1 MQVDHLDAVTP
12 GIAKIAA
19 KWRLQSQTVL
29 FLHLLAHLI
38 QLFLIAHDESEMTNP
53 IRLDLL
59 HFENGEK
66 LVLNQF
72 QKSVAFAT
80 IHFLQIKDVF
90 IKFYRRFDIVHFDCE
105 VIASINLHAHECI
118 VTELQY
124 LANMKDLTQGSV
136 TKHLLQM
143 TAFLAISM
151 LVQTLYLLAD
161 LYWVGH
167 LGKEAIAAVGV
178 AGNFTMIVLAL
189 MQMLGVG
196 TTTLI
201 SQAAGR
207 KDQPQAELAFNQSFV
222 MSLIVAAALGIFS
235 FLLRDFYC
243 ESLSADAAT
252 ASLAKSYLLWFIPGL
267 LLQFPLV
274 ALGSA
279 LRATGIIKPTVGFQ
293 VLSVVLNMILAPL
306 LIFGIGP
313 WPRLGVTGAA
323 LATFI
328 SILVADVLMIL
339 YFERSYHYLRFRFT
353 QSRPQTRIWNS
364 LLRIGLP
371 AGAEFILIS
380 VYIIIVYSIIRDF
393 GAAAQAGFGVGARVM
408 QALFLPVVALSF
420 AVAPVVGQNF
430 GGRRGDRVRRS
441 IYSAIGIGSV
451 MMLLLTIIA
460 QFSSAAMIRA
470 FSKDPA
476 VIAFG
481 SDYLRIVSVNF
492 VFAGIAFTTSSAFQ
506 GIGNTL
512 PPLISS
518 MTRLVLFALPATLL
532 SFHPGFQIRHVWY
545 LSVGSIIFQAC
556 CNLLLLRRELQRK
569 LVFPQNFP
577 EGIAEPGG
585 AVAS

>member
-1 MQVDHLDAVTP
+1 
-12 GIAKIAA
+12 
-19 KWRLQSQTVL
+19 
-29 FLHLLAHLI
+29 
-38 QLFLIAHDESEMTNP
+38 
-53 IRLDLL
+53 
-59 HFENGEK
+59 
-66 LVLNQF
+66 
-72 QKSVAFAT
+72 
-80 IHFLQIKDVF
+80 
-90 IKFYRRFDIVHFDCE
+90 
-105 VIASINLHAHECI
+105 
-118 VTELQY
+118 
-124 LANMKDLTQGSV
+124 MKDLTQGSV

-189 MQMLGVG
+189 TQMLGVG

-207 KDQPQAELAFNQSFV
+207 KDQPQAELAFNQSFI

-328 SILVADVLMIL
+328 SILVADVLLIL
-339 YFERSYHYLRFRFT
+339 YFETKLSLSPVPFR
-353 QSRPQTRIWNS
+353 
-364 LLRIGLP
+364 
-371 AGAEFILIS
+371 
-380 VYIIIVYSIIRDF
+380 
-393 GAAAQAGFGVGARVM
+393 
-408 QALFLPVVALSF
+408 
-420 AVAPVVGQNF
+420 AVP
-430 GGRRGDRVRRS
+430 
-441 IYSAIGIGSV
+441 SANQD
-451 MMLLLTIIA
+451 L
-460 QFSSAAMIRA
+460 
-470 FSKDPA
+470 
-476 VIAFG
+476 
-481 SDYLRIVSVNF
+481 
-492 VFAGIAFTTSSAFQ
+492 
-506 GIGNTL
+506 
-512 PPLISS
+512 
-518 MTRLVLFALPATLL
+518 
-532 SFHPGFQIRHVWY
+532 
-545 LSVGSIIFQAC
+545 
-556 CNLLLLRRELQRK
+556 E
-569 LVFPQNFP
+569 
-577 EGIAEPGG
+577 
-585 AVAS
+585 